1 MRVSPLPLWL
11 SARRL
16 RRQHELHALAQLL
29 ARPWARLVTVKDEHL
44 AVVPNVRPS
53 SLIFR
58 RSSVALRPSSLAVR
72 PPRHISTKYDLHA
85 AVSSSRDI
93 VGWVRVKRAM

>member
-1 MRVSPLPLWL
+1 MRVSHRQIGL
-11 SARRL
+11 SGRRL

-44 AVVPNVRPS
+44 ALPPNVRPS

-58 RSSVALRPSSLAVR
+58 RSSVALRPSSLVVR

-85 AVSSSRDI
+85 AVSSSRDM
-93 VGWVRVKRAM
+93 VGWVRV